1 MKRKIEVRAAGITI
15 IATIRTDPT
24 RLTRGEV
31 EIVRDALADR
41 LQAACANLPFG
52 EGCAYNRV
60 RVR

>member
-15 IATIRTDPT
+15 IAKIRTEGV
-24 RLTRGEV
+24 LTRDEV